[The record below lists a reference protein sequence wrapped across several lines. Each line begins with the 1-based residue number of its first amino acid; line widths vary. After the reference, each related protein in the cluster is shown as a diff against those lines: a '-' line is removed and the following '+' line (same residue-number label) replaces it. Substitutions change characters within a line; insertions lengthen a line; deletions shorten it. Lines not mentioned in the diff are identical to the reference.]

1 MLNEAYWKTLYTLF
15 SNTMMSAA
23 YRTKLNIILLLAYQD
38 NRLFVHPILADS

>member
-15 SNTMMSAA
+15 SNTMMSAP

-38 NRLFVHPILADS
+38 KDIHPILADA